1 MFIRVNTNP
10 HIQAKTQI
18 HTCCILSSLI
28 KLLLT
33 VYYMCGWIMDGQKK
47 KMKKKFARE
56 RMIDTFILFDRMI
69 DTSKGDTMPFIDLRS

>member
-1 MFIRVNTNP
+1 
-10 HIQAKTQI
+10 
-18 HTCCILSSLI
+18 
-28 KLLLT
+28 
-33 VYYMCGWIMDGQKK
+33 MCGWIMDGHKK